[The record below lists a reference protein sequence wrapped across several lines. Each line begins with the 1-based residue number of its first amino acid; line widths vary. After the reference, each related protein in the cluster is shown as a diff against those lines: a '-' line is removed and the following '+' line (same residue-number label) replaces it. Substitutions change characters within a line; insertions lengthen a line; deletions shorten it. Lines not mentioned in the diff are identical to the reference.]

1 MISYPA
7 GSVIGLALVLLAPPA
22 RAQDAADLAMWQS
35 IAHSNN
41 PAEYRAYLETFPN
54 GRFAGLARLRATAA
68 APQPA
73 TPPASLGAPIHPA
86 APPPADVWLRPARAS
101 VRLVDGVVLDLDA
114 TGLRQSSNLRIVIV
128 PVGTPDI
135 IVDMNEYLQDST
147 SIDPTRLHLT
157 VPSGPVGRD
166 EIRLYHV
173 PRFADVPVLAVR
185 ATVAI
190 TPGVPGAVL
199 ARNLAREAARLGPV
213 RFEANHRNRPL
224 LVQAAFLN
232 LQPRLAFDPRWL
244 AAYGV
249 DLPPATAVA
258 ITIGMPGIA
267 PDEMGVLG
275 DVICTT
281 SADAEPIL
289 DRVAALHI
297 GDPILVRGVPTT
309 WSAATAADPII
320 LKDCALMP

>member
-7 GSVIGLALVLLAPPA
+7 GAVIGLALVLLAPPA

-73 TPPASLGAPIHPA
+73 TPPSSLGAPIHPA

-135 IVDMNEYLQDST
+135 IVDMNNNLLLPIIVLLL
-147 SIDPTRLHLT
+147 SI
-157 VPSGPVGRD
+157 VIYSPSA
-166 EIRLYHV
+166 IQICKQNYKL
-173 PRFADVPVLAVR
+173 VLAYLFMYSCVN
-185 ATVAI
+185 I
-190 TPGVPGAVL
+190 T
-199 ARNLAREAARLGPV
+199 R
-213 RFEANHRNRPL
+213 
-224 LVQAAFLN
+224 
-232 LQPRLAFDPRWL
+232 QP
-244 AAYGV
+244 YV
-249 DLPPATAVA
+249 N
-258 ITIGMPGIA
+258 
-267 PDEMGVLG
+267 
-275 DVICTT
+275 DVIEN
-281 SADAEPIL
+281 SS
-289 DRVAALHI
+289 DRSKIFSTNQEHH
-297 GDPILVRGVPTT
+297 R
-309 WSAATAADPII
+309 
-320 LKDCALMP
+320 